1 MPGELAG
8 RSVMTELTTQEIVQ
22 NLAGLIEDIAEIP
35 ASTVTPEA
43 SLREDLGIDSLAM
56 IEIVVAATETYGI
69 DIPDDDLRQL
79 RTVQDVVDYVQR
91 TDAEV

>member
-1 MPGELAG
+1 
-8 RSVMTELTTQEIVQ
+8 MTELTAQDIVQ
-22 NLAGLIEDIAEIP
+22 NLAGLIENIAEIP

-91 TDAEV
+91 TEADV